1 MNGEPRKRISE
12 RALSV
17 WRIYGMIGLA
27 VSFIVFAAIIILI
40 IVFDGPKWIIPMLI
54 IVLIGEGYFFIFFIP
69 ALRWRRWRYEVRE
82 QEIEIQKGL
91 FVVKRTLIPMIRVQ
105 HVDSSQGPLLKKYR
119 LASVTISTAATV
131 HEIPALDE
139 EEAEE
144 LRYSISRLARVADE
158 DV

>member
-17 WRIYGMIGLA
+17 WRIYGMIGLT
-27 VSFIVFAAIIILI
+27 VSFIVFAAIIVLI

-54 IVLIGEGYFFIFFIP
+54 IILIGEGYFFIFFIP

>member
-1 MNGEPRKRISE
+1 MNGEPRKKISE

-27 VSFIVFAAIIILI
+27 VSFAVFAVVTALI
-40 IVFDGPKWIIPMLI
+40 IVFDGPKWIIPILI
-54 IVLIGEGYFFIFFIP
+54 LLFIGDGYLFLFFIP
-69 ALRWRRWRYEVRE
+69 RLRWRRWRYEVRE
-82 QEIEIQKGL
+82 EEIEIQHGL
-91 FVVKRTLIPMIRVQ
+91 FTVKRTLIPMIRVQ
-105 HVDSSQGPLLKKYR
+105 HVDSKQGPLFKKYK

-144 LRYSISRLARVADE
+144 LRYSISRLARVADD

>member
-17 WRIYGMIGLA
+17 WRIYGMIGLT